1 MGLAWYFI
9 IIGGLV
15 GVVWIFLRKIDTS
28 IQRKMDVDLRLFE
41 SSPEIFTKLK
51 SINLN
56 TTTIFKKI
64 DTKSTL
70 KLSINGV
77 EQTIDT
83 SNGVSESVI
92 AELAQKMKIT
102 EDQLRKLING
112 DLSSDSL
119 KELDRNFV
127 KHNDVDE
134 KFLKQDETIN
144 QNIKDKQAQHLKD
157 SFKKRLK
164 DI

>member
-1 MGLAWYFI
+1 MEIVWFFI
-9 IIGGLV
+9 IIGVVLGV
-15 GVVWIFLRKIDTS
+15 GWIFLRSMDTS
-28 IQRKMDVDLRLFE
+28 IQRKMDVDMRLFE
-41 SSPEIFTKLK
+41 SSPETFTKLK
-51 SINLN
+51 NNSL
-56 TTTIFKKI
+56 TTSKIFNM
-64 DTKSTL
+64 THTTL

-102 EDQLRKLING
+102 EEQLRKLING
-112 DLSSDSL
+112 DLSSDAL
-119 KELDRNFV
+119 KELNRNLV
-127 KHNDVDE
+127 KVNDVDE

-144 QNIKDKQAQHLKD
+144 QSLKNKQAQNLKD
-157 SFKKRLK
+157 SFKERLK